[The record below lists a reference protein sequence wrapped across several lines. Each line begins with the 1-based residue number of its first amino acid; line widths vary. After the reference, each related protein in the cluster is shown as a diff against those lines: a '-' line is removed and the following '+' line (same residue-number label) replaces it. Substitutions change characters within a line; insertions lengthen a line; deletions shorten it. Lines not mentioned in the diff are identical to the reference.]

1 MDNNQSNTEDWVP
14 VQENSQGTQTVPDNS
29 SIENWVPVDAPHN
42 TGETSYDAFRETKPQ
57 QEESTGIPEIGSP
70 QKPPNPKEGQSRDA
84 SLSSPK
90 ESLNSPKQPQTAPK
104 DNIESVHQKFSWP
117 FDKDMN
123 AILDSAVGASW
134 NTFVK
139 PVTGKDDK
147 YVDAY
152 LEHIN
157 KAHPIATVIG
167 GTAPFIAT
175 APLIPGGLVGLKALA
190 AVSTQFSALSM
201 ASAVGTAR
209 TTDKD
214 KTLGENVKNVA
225 VSGASGAVTGA
236 IWHFSAPLGWI
247 ARAFSR
253 AVGTTGVSIGDTA
266 LKQGGMTAIYGDNLV
281 ESFRQGGIIGA
292 LSLIFENPILAKSP
306 FGRGLASES
315 NHYNS
320 KHEAEWT
327 KRQEDMQQK
336 REEFEPGKVPFNQT
350 VPGEKVDFPGGK
362 LKFPIVINPDEQDHN
377 KIKESIL
384 HTVNNMSQDIPQVS
398 KPQVVAATVKLHDGT
413 EVSGTSHADALSK
426 INRNSDGHVDLFHG
440 EGKTDEEIYTGTQY
454 PVAGK
459 GKYYA
464 TNERD
469 AAKYGEKITSHKMDI
484 GKFLTFKDDG
494 DLFKFARENK
504 IDFTEPN
511 TLTKEQAIKQAE
523 DLKAAI
529 LHKGYKGLVVEVPEN
544 PSEGEFLKHAFGH
557 DQVVDYSKE
566 SGYEEGYTVHYPDG
580 TAKFITKKEAEEQ
593 FGIKKPEDVKG
604 LSESKFTAPAEEPK
618 IVNPETIRQMNE
630 KGGIDVNL
638 IPGVAEA
645 AEVLQRSHAELKEK
659 FTPPEIGQE
668 AQFTAATIR
677 ENLGV
682 LARSQDQLENA
693 LSAASKLF
701 NKASKESSLDFIY
714 NMEEGKTQ
722 STPELE
728 KVARTLRSILDTKR
742 DEIRALGT
750 GKLENFIENYFPHVW
765 ESPNKAVNVI
775 KRIMGKRPFEG
786 TKSFLKKRTIPTT
799 REGVELGLTPV
810 SYNPIDSVMLKAR
823 EMDRY
828 LMAQRSIQALKEQG
842 LIKFVRPGAEL
853 PEGFVKIDDRF
864 ADVVGK
870 NEAGELIIRGKYMA
884 QKDAARILNNY
895 LSPGLAGKSYIY
907 DMYRGAG
914 NNMNQFQLGLSAFH
928 LGFTSMDATISKF
941 ALGINKLS
949 TGDFAGAIKEFGRA
963 PFAPITN
970 IMQGRDLLQAWYG
983 KDKGLLTNTVAELMA
998 TGGGRAKMDKF
1009 YATGMKESMSKA
1021 IKEGKLATAAFKV
1034 PFYIVEQV
1042 ARPIM
1047 EYIVPRQKMG
1057 VFMDLMK
1064 MELERNP
1071 NASHQE
1077 MRGIAQRA
1085 WDSVD
1090 NRMGQLVYDNLF
1102 WNKTMKD
1109 LGMASVRSLGW
1120 NLGTI
1125 REIGGGTK
1133 DIIGNVNDVIHGKGT
1148 KLSYRTAYVMA
1159 LPIVTGLYGAI
1170 YQYLHTGQGPQELKD
1185 YFFPKTGAIDNKGQ
1199 EARISFPTYMKD
1211 LYHYTSNPVQTVIN
1225 KFSPVNNTVMEMI
1238 ANKDFYGTEIV
1249 NVDDP
1254 IMRQVIDEAKFLG
1267 TQFVPFGFRN
1277 QNRDTRTSLTSKV
1290 EPFIGLTPA
1299 PHDINMTKAERVA
1312 ADLAH
1317 AKIPVGSRT
1326 KEQAAHSQGKS
1337 QLRSQYMASK
1347 DVSVLNDGVAQ
1358 GLISAKE
1365 KKSIIKES
1373 SMSNL
1378 ERLTQHLTFEE
1389 VEHVMKKATKE
1400 EKPEL
1405 EKILEKKRKG
1415 KMQRGTWTDSE
1426 EALYAKSLE
1435 SKE

>member
-1 MDNNQSNTEDWVP
+1 MDNNQSNMEDWVP
-14 VQENSQGTQTVPDNS
+14 VQNNSQGTQTVPDNS

-57 QEESTGIPEIGSP
+57 QEESTGTPEIGAP
-70 QKPPNPKEGQSRDA
+70 NKPSSPKEGQSKDT
-84 SLSSPK
+84 SKPK
-90 ESLNSPKQPQTAPK
+90 ETKPLETKIEYPHQDFLNAT
-104 DNIESVHQKFSWP
+104 I
-117 FDKDMN
+117 
-123 AILDSAVGASW
+123 DSAIGASW

-147 YVDAY
+147 AVDAY
-152 LEHIN
+152 LQNLN
-157 KAHPIATVIG
+157 KQHPIASVVG
-167 GTAPFIAT
+167 GMAPFIAT

-190 AVSTQFSALSM
+190 AVSTQFGVLST
-201 ASAVGTAR
+201 AAAIGTAR

-214 KTLGENVKNVA
+214 KPLGENIKNIAVA
-225 VSGASGAVTGA
+225 GAEGVASGA
-236 IWHFSAPLGWI
+236 IWHYSAPLGWI
-247 ARAFSR
+247 ARTFSR
-253 AVGTTGVSIGDTA
+253 AVGTTGVAVGGGIATH
-266 LKQGGMTAIYGDNLV
+266 GMTVVYGDNLA
-281 ESFRQGGIIGA
+281 EAFKQGGIIGA
-292 LSLIFENPILAKSP
+292 LSLMFENPILAKSIL
-306 FGRGLASES
+306 GRGINSEA
-315 NHYNS
+315 NRYNS
-320 KHEAEWT
+320 ERESTWT

-336 REEFEPGKVPFNQT
+336 RETFESGKVPFNQT
-350 VPGEKVDFPGGK
+350 VPGDKVDFPGGK
-362 LKFPIVINPDEQDHN
+362 LKFPVVINPDEQDHN

-384 HTVNNMSQDIPQVS
+384 HTVENMSQDIPQVS
-398 KPQVVAATVKLHDGT
+398 KPQIVAATIKLHDNT
-413 EVSGTSHADALSK
+413 QIHGTSHEDALNKLGEHKNNMFEYKGEPPDVTLEQK
-426 INRNSDGHVDLFHG
+426 INAPSSVKNVKNKEGKIVGDVAYALDKENSSHVTDEGIDIDVDSGKGYGRGTIKKVFESGVDLIRGDVSKTNKQAVRFWKEIG
-440 EGKTDEEIYTGTQY
+440 GKLISQGDGSYKL
-454 PVAGK
+454 VL
-459 GKYYA
+459 
-464 TNERD
+464 
-469 AAKYGEKITSHKMDI
+469 EKD
-484 GKFLTFKDDG
+484 KFLKAIG
-494 DLFKFARENK
+494 REGN
-504 IDFTEPN
+504 
-511 TLTKEQAIKQAE
+511 
-523 DLKAAI
+523 
-529 LHKGYKGLVVEVPEN
+529 
-544 PSEGEFLKHAFGH
+544 
-557 DQVVDYSKE
+557 
-566 SGYEEGYTVHYPDG
+566 YEAGYTVHEPDG
-580 TAKFITKKEAEEQ
+580 SSRFINKKQAKEE
-593 FGIKKPEDVKG
+593 FGVEKPEDVKG

-630 KGGIDVNL
+630 KGGMDVNL

-645 AEVLQRSHAELKEK
+645 AEVLEKSHIELKEK
-659 FTPPEIGQE
+659 FTPPEVGEE
-668 AQFTAATIR
+668 AKFSAATIR

-693 LSAASKLF
+693 LSAASKVF

-728 KVARTLRSILDTKR
+728 KIARTLRNILDTKR
-742 DEIRALGT
+742 DEIRAVGT

-765 ESPNKAVNVI
+765 ESPNKAINVV
-775 KRIMGKRPFEG
+775 KRMMGKRPFEG

-842 LIKFVRPGAEL
+842 LIKFVRPGKES

-864 ADVVGK
+864 ADVIGK
-870 NEAGELIIRGKYMA
+870 NEAGELVIHGKYMA

-907 DMYRGAG
+907 DLYRGAG
-914 NNMNQFQLGLSAFH
+914 NNMNQFQLGISAFH

-949 TGDFAGAIKEFGRA
+949 TGDFAGAVKEFGRT
-963 PFAPITN
+963 PFAFITN
-970 IMQGRDLLQAWYG
+970 IMQGRELLQAWYG
-983 KDKGLLTNTVAELMA
+983 KDKGLLTNTIAELMA

-1009 YATGMKESMSKA
+1009 YATGMKDSMNKA
-1021 IKEGKLATAAFKV
+1021 IKEGKLATAALKV

-1077 MRGIAQRA
+1077 MRGIAQKA

-1102 WNKTMKD
+1102 WNKVTKD
-1109 LGMASVRSLGW
+1109 LAMASVRSLGW
-1120 NLGTI
+1120 NLGTL

-1133 DIIGNVNDVIHGKGT
+1133 DLIGNVGDVIHGKGT

-1159 LPIVTGLYGAI
+1159 LPIVTGIYGAI

-1185 YFFPKTGAIDNKGQ
+1185 YFFPKTGAIDQKGQ

-1211 LYHYTSNPVQTVIN
+1211 LYHYTTNPVQTVIN
-1225 KFSPVNNTVMEMI
+1225 KFSPVNNTVVEMM
-1238 ANKDFYGTEIV
+1238 ANKDFYGTEIR

-1254 IMRQVIDEAKFLG
+1254 LMRQVLDEAKFLG

-1277 QNRDTRTSLTSKV
+1277 QNRDTRTDVVSKI

-1326 KEQAAHSQGKS
+1326 KEQAEHSKAKG

-1347 DVSVLNDGVAQ
+1347 DMEILNKGVDQ
-1358 GLISAKE
+1358 NVISTRE
-1365 KKSIIKES
+1365 KKQIIKES
-1373 SMSNL
+1373 KMSSL

-1389 VEHVMKKATKE
+1389 VQHVMNKATKE

-1405 EKILEKKRKG
+1405 ERILDKKREG
-1415 KMQRGTWTDSE
+1415 KKKRGTWTDSE
-1426 EALYAKSLE
+1426 EEMYAKSIE